1 MMQRDGKFVVNRR
14 NMSRRSSPFL
24 GRFLQP
30 YSGATSIFVDEV
42 YTGGFESA
50 LYNIKS
56 RPTWLR

>member
-1 MMQRDGKFVVNRR
+1 MMRRDGKFVLNR
-14 NMSRRSSPFL
+14 NMSPRSSPFL

-30 YSGATSIFVDEV
+30 YAGATSIFVNEV
-42 YTGGFESA
+42 DTGGFESA